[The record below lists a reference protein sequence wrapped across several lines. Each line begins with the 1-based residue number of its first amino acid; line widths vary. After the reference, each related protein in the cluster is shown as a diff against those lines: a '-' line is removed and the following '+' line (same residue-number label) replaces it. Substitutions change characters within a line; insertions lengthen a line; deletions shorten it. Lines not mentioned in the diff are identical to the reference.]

1 MDVNR
6 GSSLA
11 TLRRRLIRKAEA
23 GDVDAMM
30 EYCSTYP
37 DVELAKA
44 DNDARKRV
52 LRYLRS
58 AAKKGC
64 AEAWCNL
71 GASYYG
77 GGFLVKCDY
86 KKAVACYE
94 KSAALGCAQA
104 MVNLGYC
111 HYYGREISVD
121 YAQAFQWFLKAYIE
135 TRGWHSEA
143 CYKLG
148 DCFRYGRGTAM
159 DLRLAFALYKQA
171 YSASWSPK
179 TKDFVKATHGW
190 DDRLKGADSAL
201 RLADSHRFGLGT
213 EIDQKSAKH
222 YYLIALAGFKRKMKL
237 LDPFAESLYY
247 SALCRLAELR
257 TEIADVGPKRRR
269 GKFALAC
276 DVVGLRFVEDLAR
289 KLRGLKVGD
298 ELGLLRDPGNAHD
311 ANAIAVVSPAGSRI
325 GWIPRACNTAP
336 AALMDRGVAL
346 AARITNLNAAAG
358 EEAIS
363 LSLTAR

>member
-1 MDVNR
+1 MDEKKS
-6 GSSLA
+6 SSLA
-11 TLRRRLIRKAEA
+11 ELRRRLVRKAES
-23 GDVDAMM
+23 GNVDAMM
-30 EYCSTYP
+30 EYCLTYP
-37 DVELAKA
+37 DVELAQAEKGE
-44 DNDARKRV
+44 RKRV
-52 LRYLRS
+52 LRYLRT

-86 KKAVACYE
+86 KKAIACYE

-111 HYYGREISVD
+111 YYYGRDIPVD
-121 YAQAFQWFLKAYIE
+121 YNQAYQWFLKAYIE
-135 TRGWHSEA
+135 TRGFHPEA

-148 DCFRYGRGTAM
+148 DCYRYGRGTTM

-179 TKDFVKATHGW
+179 TKDFIKATHGW
-190 DDRLKGADSAL
+190 DDRLKGADAAL
-201 RLADSHRFGLGT
+201 RLADCHRFGLGA
-213 EIDQKSAKH
+213 EVDRNSAKR
-222 YYLIALAGFKRKMKL
+222 YYLIALAGFKRKMEL
-237 LDPFAESLYY
+237 LDPFAESLYH

-257 TEIADVGPKRRR
+257 TEIAGVGSKRHR
-269 GKFALAC
+269 GKFTLVC
-276 DVVGLRFVEDLAR
+276 DVVGLRFIEDLPR
-289 KLRGLKVGD
+289 KLHGLKVGD

-311 ANAIAVVSPAGSRI
+311 ANAIAVVSPAGDRI

-336 AALMDRGVAL
+336 AALMDRGTVIDARIIRLDDSLFREALTISL
-346 AARITNLNAAAG
+346 AAK
-358 EEAIS
+358 
-363 LSLTAR
+363 